1 MLAIFLFALSRKCW
15 NSESETFIIYYSI
28 SSILEHTIHIFLF
41 VYCFVTLNFLY
52 GFCMISV
59 IIMHFSLQ
67 LYLVFMNM
75 FKIDPEYIG
84 IRE

>member
-1 MLAIFLFALSRKCW
+1 MVTIFLFALSRKCW
-15 NSESETFIIYYSI
+15 NRDSDTFIIYYSI
-28 SSILEHTIHIFLF
+28 SSIMEHIIHIFLF
-41 VYCFVTLNFLY
+41 IYCFVTQHYIY

-84 IRE
+84 IR